1 MKVICE
7 YIWLGGECELRSK
20 ARVLT
25 LDEGSIRIED
35 LPKWNYDGSSTGQ
48 ASGSDSEVMLHPV
61 ALFRDPFRGGQQF
74 FLILCDTYHP
84 DGTPLNNNYR
94 PQAKA
99 LFDAHSE
106 EEPWFGIEQEYF
118 LMNTRKTELDGESV
132 PVGYSTHGLKGE
144 QGQYYC
150 SVGAENAFGREVADA
165 HMIACLHAGITLSG
179 INAEVAP
186 GQWEYQVGPCTGIQS
201 ADHMWISR
209 YLLERVAEKMGV
221 RVCWDPKPLKGDWN
235 GSGCH
240 TNFSTKE
247 MREGTEGKSGLTY
260 INEAVERLSKVHVE
274 HMNVYGSGNEERMTG
289 AHETASFDTFTSGV
303 ADRGASVRIGNE
315 TAVNEKGYFEDRRPS
330 SNMNPYLVTAKLFE
344 TCRMVTE
351 CEGEPLIMS
360 PASNIA
366 VPANSVASSS
376 YSDEQPRD
384 LTYFS

>member
-1 MKVICE
+1 M
-7 YIWLGGECELRSK
+7 
-20 ARVLT
+20 
-25 LDEGSIRIED
+25 
-35 LPKWNYDGSSTGQ
+35 
-48 ASGSDSEVMLHPV
+48 
-61 ALFRDPFRGGQQF
+61 FRDPFRGGQQF
-74 FLILCDTYHP
+74 FLVLCDTYHP

-118 LMNTRKTELDGESV
+118 LMKTRNNNTMGLDVEPI
-132 PVGYSTHGLKGE
+132 PVGHNGHKLHGE

-150 SVGAENAFGREVADA
+150 SVGAENAFGRDIADA
-165 HMIACLHAGITLSG
+165 HMVACLHAGITLSG

-201 ADHMWISR
+201 ADHVWMSR
-209 YLLERVAEKMGV
+209 YLLERVSEKMGV

-247 MREGTEGKSGLTY
+247 MREGTEGKSGLVY
-260 INEAVERLSKVHVE
+260 INEAVERLSKVHTE
-274 HMNVYGSGNEERMTG
+274 HMAVYGSGNEERMTG
-289 AHETASFDTFTSGV
+289 VHETARFDVFTSGR

-315 TAVNEKGYFEDRRPS
+315 TAVNGKGYFEDRRPS

-344 TCRMVTE
+344 TCRMVSE
-351 CEGEPLIMS
+351 CVDIDLDETHSQSCTSQG
-360 PASNIA
+360 SNVA
-366 VPANSVASSS
+366 VQANSEVESA
-376 YSDEQPRD
+376 YSDEQPGD
-384 LTYFS
+384 LTNFS